1 MGSLTKRNQATG
13 FLCLT
18 LLAAAPAAAQERM
31 YKCVDAKGKTYYTQV
46 PPPECIGRD
55 TQELNKSG
63 SLLRKN
69 PAAIQLSP
77 AQEQAREAERKKK
90 LEEEERSKEERRKN
104 LALLNTYSSEKDIDD
119 ARARALDE
127 AQAAIEATER
137 SIAGAQKRRQELE
150 SEKERDQRDQRQVRR
165 GQAPLRR
172 ADQRET
178 PCPEEVGFLLA
189 RQLPFQN
196 FVHLRRIR
204 LALSR
209 LHHLTDEGVERLF
222 LPGAVVFDLL
232 RVCGEDL
239 VDDFFD
245 RAGVG
250 DLLKTAL
257 FDDLIGATLS
267 VPHREQDHSRCGCV

>member
-1 MGSLTKRNQATG
+1 MGSLTKRSQATT

-31 YKCVDAKGKTYYTQV
+31 YKCIDAKGKTYYTQV
-46 PPPECIGRD
+46 PPPECLGRD

-69 PAAIQLSP
+69 PAVIPLTP

-90 LEEEERSKEERRKN
+90 LEEEEKAKEERRKN

-150 SEKERDQRDQRQVRR
+150 SEKEFYVKKPMPLKLKRDISNNEIEITNQTVLLDAKKKEISTINAKYDEDKRR
-165 GQAPLRR
+165 YV
-172 ADQRET
+172 E
-178 PCPEEVGFLLA
+178 
-189 RQLPFQN
+189 
-196 FVHLRRIR
+196 
-204 LALSR
+204 
-209 LHHLTDEGVERLF
+209 LTSGK
-222 LPGAVVFDLL
+222 GA
-232 RVCGEDL
+232 
-239 VDDFFD
+239 
-245 RAGVG
+245 AQ
-250 DLLKTAL
+250 KK
-257 FDDLIGATLS
+257 
-267 VPHREQDHSRCGCV
+267 

>member
-1 MGSLTKRNQATG
+1 MGSLTKRSQATA

-46 PPPECIGRD
+46 PPPECLGRD

-69 PAAIQLSP
+69 PAVIPLSP

-90 LEEEERSKEERRKN
+90 IEEEERSKEERRKN
-104 LALLNTYSSEKDIDD
+104 LALLNTYSSERDIDD

-150 SEKERDQRDQRQVRR
+150 AEKEFYVKK
-165 GQAPLRR
+165 PM
-172 ADQRET
+172 
-178 PCPEEVGFLLA
+178 PVK
-189 RQLPFQN
+189 
-196 FVHLRRIR
+196 
-204 LALSR
+204 
-209 LHHLTDEGVERLF
+209 
-222 LPGAVVFDLL
+222 
-232 RVCGEDL
+232 
-239 VDDFFD
+239 
-245 RAGVG
+245 
-250 DLLKTAL
+250 LKTDISNTEIEIKNQTVLLDAKKKEISAINAKYDEDKRRYVEL
-257 FDDLIGATLS
+257 TSGKPSA
-267 VPHREQDHSRCGCV
+267 QKK